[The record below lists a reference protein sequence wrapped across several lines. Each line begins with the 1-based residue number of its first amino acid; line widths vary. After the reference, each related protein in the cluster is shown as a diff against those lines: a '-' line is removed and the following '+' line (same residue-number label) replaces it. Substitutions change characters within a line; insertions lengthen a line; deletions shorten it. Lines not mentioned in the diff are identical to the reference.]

1 MAAYRIQLQNA
12 LHKPYDRVLFSREVL
27 SPVFGSGFTLNS
39 SLVPALVT
47 PNDSELAVIDKVWI
61 YGKIQLDDGTEI
73 TCYEVLLQPK
83 VRIEQSKVAIQQ
95 YVRKL
100 LTAGQAALINF
111 VAPANKNVW
120 RLTLV
125 AKDSVLTDKG
135 VKEKTTNA
143 KRYTFLLGPSETCK
157 TAAERFETLS
167 TEKEITFQTLINAFS
182 VEKLSKTFF
191 EEYTLHY
198 QNFCDYLQE
207 SNYRK
212 SVFNI
217 TFPASATKKE
227 KDKAS
232 KPIRDFV
239 KKLLGRIVFLYFV
252 QKKGWLGASDTHY
265 TDGMPDFIKQLFHL
279 SGGNDTFYSNWLTVL
294 FFDTLNKERANDDFK
309 MPDGKTVKVPFL
321 NGGLF
326 DKEEFD
332 EHVLTFPAKLFH
344 NPDFED
350 AILTAKSNGYARGFL
365 DFLDSFN
372 FTVYEDSPDDHTVAV
387 DPEMLGHIFENL
399 LEDNKDKGAFYT
411 PKEIVH
417 YMCQE
422 SLTEYLKNSPPVEGC
437 PKDGVVDFP
446 EGGWQSQP
454 DGAVKRASKNYFELP
469 YNPNLKEKA
478 RELRKAGN
486 LPEVLFWNRVK
497 NKQLKGFDF
506 DRQKIIGNYIV
517 DFYCTNCNVV
527 IEIDGSSHDGKA
539 EYDAERDRYLE
550 SLGLTVIHIPV
561 EDVMKNLDRVMEMLF
576 NHPALKGTPPQ
587 EGNLWGEKIALL
599 IKYKDASCFS
609 EPEIK
614 LISEKIDNVKICDPA
629 IGSGAFP
636 MGLLQEIFS
645 IKELIAYETGKEWK
659 PAETK
664 LNIIQNSIYGVDIE
678 KGAVDI
684 ARLRFWLSLVV
695 DEEKPTPLPN
705 LDYKIVVGDSLISKF
720 DGEIV
725 EIDWERKQSVGK
737 ANEYVKNVQRL
748 LVEVA
753 DKQKQYFSPNSKNK
767 KKLQAEIRNLKIE
780 LLINQLSFNK
790 ELYINKTEQK
800 GGFMPTAA
808 DIKHNTD
815 RELQIKG
822 FDNMVGKLK
831 NLLNNPD
838 EPFNHF
844 DWKLDFPEVLNPYL
858 VNGNGGFDIVIG
870 NPPYI
875 TFKGKEIINISDSE
889 VKKLIELYPN
899 SAEYKVNSFALFTDK
914 SVNLL
919 MNNGILSFIIPSTI
933 LQNEYLKKI
942 REYLITG
949 YHISQIVSFSNKV
962 FEAVTD
968 SIILFV
974 QNKFSKN
981 LETTVIRKNNL
992 NFSFFDEFKIYTQ
1005 AEWDDKENGYV
1016 INLKATNKEN
1026 EILDSIKYKCGFID
1040 DYLEVYV
1047 GIVANG
1053 IKKFLSHSKLDTNH
1067 KKYLQGKHI
1076 EKYEIKPENLFINF
1090 LKEQLHS
1097 NTDETVYLKK
1107 EKIIVRKT
1115 GNRLIAALDTEQYY
1129 TDQSIYNLYPKKNI
1143 AANLKIITGI
1153 LNSKLLE
1160 YYFNKKMITNPD
1172 VFPYIK
1178 GVHLKK
1184 LPLQF
1189 PINKADEIKF
1199 ETIVNYILFIKS
1211 QKHIETKDLLMPS
1224 YFIQIIDGMVYELYF
1239 PELLKKHNREIIR
1252 HLGELPEF
1260 TDSMSDEQ
1268 KMKICKMVFDRL
1280 NDKEHPVRINLEKM
1294 KEEIKEIRIIE
1305 GLEN

>member
-1 MAAYRIQLQNA
+1 MAANRIQLQNA

-39 SLVPALVT
+39 SLVPASIS
-47 PNDSELAVIDKVWI
+47 PNKSESAAIDKVWI
-61 YGKIQLDDGTEI
+61 YGKIQLDDSTEI

-125 AKDSVLTDKG
+125 AKDSVLTEKG

-167 TEKEITFQTLINAFS
+167 TEKEITFQTLVNAFS
-182 VEKLSKTFF
+182 VEKLSKAFF
-191 EEYTLHY
+191 DEYTLHY

-217 TFPASATKKE
+217 TFPAGATKQD

-252 QKKGWLGASDTHY
+252 QKKGWLGASDTNY
-265 TDGMPDFIKQLFHL
+265 TNGLGDFIKQLFNK
-279 SGGNDTFYSNWLTVL
+279 SGGNDTFYSNWLTIL

-309 MPDGKTVKVPFL
+309 MPDGKIVKVPFL

-326 DKEEFD
+326 DKEDFD
-332 EHVLTFPAKLFH
+332 EHLLTFKSKLFH

-350 AILTAKSNGYARGFL
+350 AILTAKSNGFARGFL
-365 DFLDSFN
+365 DFLDAFN

-422 SLTEYLKNSPPVEGC
+422 SLIEYLSTGLQNDYTVYRQIGKE
-437 PKDGVVDFP
+437 
-446 EGGWQSQP
+446 QI
-454 DGAVKRASKNYFELP
+454 ELFG
-469 YNPNLKEKA
+469 NETRTGQLKIIEELGEKGLDK
-478 RELRKAGN
+478 E
-486 LPEVLFWNRVK
+486 EVAYMVK
-497 NKQLKGFDF
+497 NKDISKLTQKQLLSI
-506 DRQKIIGNYIV
+506 DR
-517 DFYCTNCNVV
+517 
-527 IEIDGSSHDGKA
+527 
-539 EYDAERDRYLE
+539 
-550 SLGLTVIHIPV
+550 
-561 EDVMKNLDRVMEMLF
+561 
-576 NHPALKGTPPQ
+576 
-587 EGNLWGEKIALL
+587 LL
-599 IKYKDASCFS
+599 
-609 EPEIK
+609 
-614 LISEKIDNVKICDPA
+614 DNVKICDPA

-695 DEEKPTPLPN
+695 DEEKPKALPN

-725 EIDWERKQSVGK
+725 EIDWERKSSVGK
-737 ANEYVKNVQRL
+737 ADEYVKNVQRL

-753 DKQKQYFSPNSKNK
+753 DKQKKYFNPNNKNK
-767 KKLQAEIRNLKIE
+767 KKLQAEIRNLKID

-790 ELYINKTEQK
+790 ELYIGKTVQK
-800 GGFMPTAA
+800 GGFMPTAT
-808 DIKHNTD
+808 DIKHNTE

-822 FDNMVGKLK
+822 FDNLINKLK
-831 NLLNNPD
+831 NLLKNPD
-838 EPFNHF
+838 EPFIHF
-844 DWKLDFPEVLNPYL
+844 DWKLDFPEILNPNL
-858 VNGNGGFDIVIG
+858 VNGERGFDIVIA

-875 TFKGKEIINISDSE
+875 GQKGNKDLFEQFKTSTQWRTFYERKQDVYYYFIAQGILLTKVNGNLTYINPPYFLTAEGGKNLREFIIKNSFINKIMNLSETVKVFENASINSLILFLSKNEIYKNSKIKIFSPNVISKSSYLSNPYLLISKFCTKDLSGLEWHIFKDEKTIEFSSKNIIPLGKIATISPGIQTGCDKVTQTHIDTYNLKNIKKDE
-889 VKKLIELYPN
+889 GIFVLTDEEYKALNLTEPEKKYVKPFYKN
-899 SAEYKVNSFALFTDK
+899 SAISKWIYNKKNKHWIIITNYIDELKIYSNLNRHLLKFKTILDNRYRNFALLNADKEDKWWYLYGYRPNTNFDNEKIILPYRAVDNSFAFSHKPFYASIDVFFINITDPQFK
-914 SVNLL
+914 TKYINC
-919 MNNGILSFIIPSTI
+919 ILCSDIIEYWLNKNCKRKGKILELYQKPLSTI
-933 LQNEYLKKI
+933 PIIKADKKVQ
-942 REYLITG
+942 EL
-949 YHISQIVSFSNKV
+949 F
-962 FEAVTD
+962 
-968 SIILFV
+968 SII
-974 QNKFSKN
+974 
-981 LETTVIRKNNL
+981 
-992 NFSFFDEFKIYTQ
+992 FD
-1005 AEWDDKENGYV
+1005 
-1016 INLKATNKEN
+1016 
-1026 EILDSIKYKCGFID
+1026 
-1040 DYLEVYV
+1040 
-1047 GIVANG
+1047 
-1053 IKKFLSHSKLDTNH
+1053 
-1067 KKYLQGKHI
+1067 
-1076 EKYEIKPENLFINF
+1076 
-1090 LKEQLHS
+1090 
-1097 NTDETVYLKK
+1097 
-1107 EKIIVRKT
+1107 
-1115 GNRLIAALDTEQYY
+1115 
-1129 TDQSIYNLYPKKNI
+1129 
-1143 AANLKIITGI
+1143 
-1153 LNSKLLE
+1153 
-1160 YYFNKKMITNPD
+1160 
-1172 VFPYIK
+1172 
-1178 GVHLKK
+1178 
-1184 LPLQF
+1184 
-1189 PINKADEIKF
+1189 
-1199 ETIVNYILFIKS
+1199 YILF
-1211 QKHIETKDLLMPS
+1211 LLAYQLSDTLELLLPR
-1224 YFIQIIDGMVYELYF
+1224 YFQQIINGMVYELYF
-1239 PELLKKHNREIIR
+1239 PELLKKHNREIIK

-1268 KMKICKMVFDRL
+1268 KMKICKKVFDRL
-1280 NDKEHPVRINLEKM
+1280 NDKEHPVRVNLFYM
-1294 KEEIKEIRIIE
+1294 NSIPEIAIIE
-1305 GLEN
+1305 GKNENN